1 MSVHIAA
8 VRAGPELPAHL
19 ARQVWRG
26 NELGHAARGSVSSG
40 HALLDAQLPDG
51 GWPRAALT
59 ELLSARPGC
68 GEMRLLAPA
77 LAELT
82 AHPLAPRHAVLISP
96 PYVPYAP
103 ALAAA
108 GIALDKL
115 VWVDAHN
122 ADALWAAEQA
132 LRHDGVGAVMLW
144 LPRAQPAALRRLQVL
159 AQDGSALAFL
169 MRPATAAAQS
179 SPAPLRLKYEPADV
193 RGAWLQSVSEV
204 ANRASEWGQR
214 RGQQQRQQR
223 GQQPGQTQGQQ
234 QGQAQSPLRAHESMH
249 VRTAAADGLE
259 RAGLRIDIVKR
270 RGPAMAVPL
279 WVTLPVRVAPFVAD
293 IPESPDVAEID
304 HGVDRGAPAA
314 AATRS
319 GTTSVV

>member
-26 NELGHAARGSVSSG
+26 NELGHAARGSVPSG
-40 HALLDAQLPDG
+40 HAVLDAQLPDG

-59 ELLSARPGC
+59 ELLSVRPGC

-77 LAELT
+77 LASLT
-82 AHPLAPRHAVLISP
+82 AHPRAARHAVLIAP
-96 PYVPYAP
+96 PYLPYAP

-108 GIALDKL
+108 GIALDRL
-115 VWVDAHN
+115 VWVDAHG

-144 LPRAQPAALRRLQVL
+144 LPRVQAAALRRLQVL
-159 AQDGSALAFL
+159 AQEGSALAFL

-193 RGAWLQSVSEV
+193 RGAWLRSLREVS
-204 ANRASEWGQR
+204 NRING
-214 RGQQQRQQR
+214 
-223 GQQPGQTQGQQ
+223 PGDERVQ
-234 QGQAQSPLRAHESMH
+234 

-270 RGPAMAVPL
+270 RGPAMAAPL
-279 WVTLPVRVAPFVAD
+279 WLTLPVRIAPFVAEF
-293 IPESPDVAEID
+293 PESPDVAEID
-304 HGVDRGAPAA
+304 HGVDRGELAA

-319 GTTSVV
+319 GTTSVA

>member
-26 NELGHAARGSVSSG
+26 NELGHAVRGSVPSG
-40 HALLDAQLPDG
+40 HATLDAELPDG

-77 LAELT
+77 LASLT
-82 AHPLAPRHAVLISP
+82 SHALAPRHAVLIAP
-96 PYVPYAP
+96 PYLPYAP

-108 GIALDKL
+108 GLALDKL
-115 VWVDAHN
+115 VWVDTHG

-132 LRHDGVGAVMLW
+132 LRHDGVGAVLLW
-144 LPRAQPAALRRLQVL
+144 LPRVQAAALRRLQVL
-159 AQDGSALAFL
+159 AQDGNALAFL

-179 SPAPLRLKYEPADV
+179 SPAPLRLRIEPADV
-193 RGAWLQSVSEV
+193 RGIGLHTLRGVS
-204 ANRASEWGQR
+204 NRA
-214 RGQQQRQQR
+214 
-223 GQQPGQTQGQQ
+223 
-234 QGQAQSPLRAHESMH
+234 RAHDAHPAYAVFPETETG

-259 RAGLRIDIVKR
+259 RAGLRVDIVKR
-270 RGPAMAVPL
+270 RGPAMAAPL
-279 WVTLPVRVAPFVAD
+279 WLRLPVRMAPFIAEF
-293 IPESPDVAEID
+293 PESPDVAEID
-304 HGVDRGAPAA
+304 HGVDRGEFAA

-319 GTTSVV
+319 GTAFVA

>member
-1 MSVHIAA
+1 MVVHIAA

-26 NELGHAARGSVSSG
+26 NELGHSARGSVPSG

-77 LAELT
+77 LAGLT
-82 AHPLAPRHAVLISP
+82 AHALAPRHAVLISP
-96 PYVPYAP
+96 PYLPYAP

-115 VWVDAHN
+115 VWVDAHQ

-132 LRHDGVGAVMLW
+132 LRHDSVGAVLLW
-144 LPRAQPAALRRLQVL
+144 LPRVQAAAMRRLQVL
-159 AQDGSALAFL
+159 AQDGNALAFL

-193 RGAWLQSVSEV
+193 RGAWLHSLQAVSH
-204 ANRASEWGQR
+204 GQHAATHALDR
-214 RGQQQRQQR
+214 E
-223 GQQPGQTQGQQ
+223 P
-234 QGQAQSPLRAHESMH
+234 AF

-259 RAGLRIDIVKR
+259 RAGLRIEIVKR
-270 RGPAMAVPL
+270 RGPAMAAPL
-279 WVTLPVRVAPFVAD
+279 WLTLPVRVAPFVAEF
-293 IPESPDVAEID
+293 PESPDVAEID
-304 HGVDRGAPAA
+304 HGVDRGELAA
-314 AATRS
+314 AAPRS
-319 GTTSVV
+319 GTTSVA